1 MQSNRE
7 RYSCFY
13 KWILISGLFGLLI
26 MSCAEKKQALEP
38 FEPKPPEIKQQKQS
52 TPPGSLFTEATAT
65 NLFSD
70 DKAYQVGDI
79 ITIKVVEN
87 ISGSGSANS
96 QSSKDSS
103 VDLDFPSPTLLGK
116 PLINKSPIG
125 AMKTGSKNNFKGSG
139 KTDRKANLVATISAR
154 VVKVYP
160 NGNLFI
166 VGKKIIKINEDEQ
179 VLRISGIVE
188 PTNIE
193 QDNSILSSRI
203 SDMYIEYNGKG
214 FIADNQRPGWLAQF
228 LSKIWPF

>member
-1 MQSNRE
+1 MQSNRKGHGVIY
-7 RYSCFY
+7 RWYVVPLLALVFFSC
-13 KWILISGLFGLLI
+13 SQ
-26 MSCAEKKQALEP
+26 KQTTLKP
-38 FEPKPPEIKQQKQS
+38 FEPVPPEIVS
-52 TPPGSLFTEATAT
+52 EEPVSPPGSLFTAATAT

-96 QSSKDSS
+96 QSGRDTS
-103 VDLDFPSPTLLGK
+103 VDLEFPSPILMGK
-116 PLINKSPIG
+116 PIINKEPVAG
-125 AMKTGSKNNFKGSG
+125 VKAGSKNSFKGTG
-139 KTDRKANLVATISAR
+139 KTDRQARLVATISAR

>member
-1 MQSNRE
+1 MI
-7 RYSCFY
+7 SC
-13 KWILISGLFGLLI
+13 S
-26 MSCAEKKQALEP
+26 EKKQALKP
-38 FEPKPPEIKQQKQS
+38 FNPQPPEIISQKPVS
-52 TPPGSLFTEATAT
+52 PPGSLFTEMTST

-70 DKAYQVGDI
+70 DKAYQIGDI

-96 QSSKDSS
+96 QSGRDTS
-103 VDLDFPSPTLLGK
+103 VEYDFPSPTLMGK
-116 PLINKSPIG
+116 PVVNKTPIAG
-125 AMKTGSKNNFKGSG
+125 VKAGSKNSFKGTG
-139 KTDRKANLVATISAR
+139 KTDRKARLIATISAR

-188 PTNIE
+188 PTYIE
-193 QDNSILSSRI
+193 QDNSILSSKI

-228 LSKIWPF
+228 LAKIWPF

>member
-1 MQSNRE
+1 MIPVLFMI
-7 RYSCFY
+7 SC
-13 KWILISGLFGLLI
+13 S
-26 MSCAEKKQALEP
+26 EKKQALKP
-38 FEPKPPEIKQQKQS
+38 FNPQPPEIISQKPVS
-52 TPPGSLFTEATAT
+52 PPGSLFTEMTST

-70 DKAYQVGDI
+70 DKAYQIGDI

-96 QSSKDSS
+96 QSGRDTS
-103 VDLDFPSPTLLGK
+103 VEYDFPSPTLMGK
-116 PLINKSPIG
+116 PVVNKTPIAG
-125 AMKTGSKNNFKGSG
+125 VKAGSKNSFKGTG
-139 KTDRKANLVATISAR
+139 KTDRKARLIATISAR

-188 PTNIE
+188 PTYIE
-193 QDNSILSSRI
+193 QDNSILSSKI

-228 LSKIWPF
+228 LAKIWPF

>member
-1 MQSNRE
+1 VIPVLFMI
-7 RYSCFY
+7 SC
-13 KWILISGLFGLLI
+13 S
-26 MSCAEKKQALEP
+26 EKKQALKP
-38 FEPKPPEIKQQKQS
+38 FNPQPPEIISQKPVS
-52 TPPGSLFTEATAT
+52 PPGSLFTEMTST

-70 DKAYQVGDI
+70 DKAYQIGDI

-96 QSSKDSS
+96 QSGRDTS
-103 VDLDFPSPTLLGK
+103 VEYDFPSPTLMGK
-116 PLINKSPIG
+116 PVVNKTPIAG
-125 AMKTGSKNNFKGSG
+125 VKAGSKNSFKGTG
-139 KTDRKANLVATISAR
+139 KTDRKARLIATISAR

-188 PTNIE
+188 PTYIE
-193 QDNSILSSRI
+193 QDNSILSSKI

-228 LSKIWPF
+228 LAKIWPF

>member
-1 MQSNRE
+1 M
-7 RYSCFY
+7 
-13 KWILISGLFGLLI
+13 K
-26 MSCAEKKQALEP
+26 P
-38 FEPKPPEIKQQKQS
+38 FEPVPPEIISEKPNS
-52 TPPGSLFTEATAT
+52 PPGSLYTGVTST

-70 DKAYQVGDI
+70 DKAYQVGDV
-79 ITIKVVEN
+79 ITIKVIEN

-96 QSSKDSS
+96 QSSRDTS
-103 VDLDFPSPTLLGK
+103 VDLDFPSPVLMGK
-116 PLINKSPIG
+116 PLIKKTPIAG
-125 AMKTGSKNNFKGSG
+125 MKAGSKNNFKGTG
-139 KTDRKANLVATISAR
+139 KTDRKARLIATISAR

-188 PTNIE
+188 PTSIE

>member
-7 RYSCFY
+7 RYSLVYRWLLVVPF
-13 KWILISGLFGLLI
+13 LLFV
-26 MSCAEKKQALEP
+26 SCSEKKQALKP
-38 FEPKPPEIKQQKQS
+38 FNPQPPEIVSQKPES
-52 TPPGSLFTEATAT
+52 PPGSLFTEVTST

-70 DKAYQVGDI
+70 DKAYQVGDV
-79 ITIKVVEN
+79 ITIKVIEN

-96 QSSKDSS
+96 QSGRDTS
-103 VDLDFPSPTLLGK
+103 VEYDFPSPTLMGK
-116 PLINKSPIG
+116 PLINKTPIAG
-125 AMKTGSKNNFKGSG
+125 AKAGSKNSFKGTG
-139 KTDRKANLVATISAR
+139 KTDRKARLVATISAR

-179 VLRISGIVE
+179 ILRISGIVE
-188 PTNIE
+188 PTYID
-193 QDNSILSSRI
+193 QDNSILSSKI

-228 LSKIWPF
+228 LAKIWPF

>member
-1 MQSNRE
+1 MQSNRKG
-7 RYSCFY
+7 YS
-13 KWILISGLFGLLI
+13 LIRWGYVVLLTGGLLLN
-26 MSCAEKKQALEP
+26 SCESKKRALKP
-38 FEPKPPEIKQQKQS
+38 FEPVPPEIVAEKPKY
-52 TPPGSLFTEATAT
+52 PPGSLFTETNEV

-70 DKAYQVGDI
+70 NKAYKVGDV

-96 QSSKDSS
+96 QSSRDTS
-103 VDLDFPSPTLLGK
+103 VDLDFPPLNLMGSPIPT
-116 PLINKSPIG
+116 NKSVAGIK
-125 AMKTGSKNNFKGSG
+125 AGSKNNFKGTG
-139 KTDRKANLVATISAR
+139 KTDRKASLIATISAR

-166 VGKKIIKINEDEQ
+166 VGKKVIKINEDEQ
-179 VLRISGIVE
+179 VLVISGIVE

-203 SDMYIEYNGKG
+203 SDMYVEYNGKG
-214 FIADNQRPGWLAQF
+214 FIADNQRPGWLARF

>member
-1 MQSNRE
+1 MQGVRKRHSLIYRW
-7 RYSCFY
+7 YV
-13 KWILISGLFGLLI
+13 ILLGGFLFV
-26 MSCAEKKQALEP
+26 SCAQKQTTLKP
-38 FEPKPPEIKQQKQS
+38 FEPVPPEIVAEEPVS
-52 TPPGSLFTEATAT
+52 PPGSLFTEATAT

-96 QSSKDSS
+96 QSSRDTS
-103 VDLDFPSPTLLGK
+103 VNLDFPSPTLMGK
-116 PLINKSPIG
+116 PLVNQQPIAG
-125 AMKTGSKNNFKGSG
+125 MNAGSKNNFKGTG
-139 KTDRKANLVATISAR
+139 KTDRKASLIATISAR

>member
-1 MQSNRE
+1 MQSYRKKY
-7 RYSCFY
+7 RLIY
-13 KWILISGLFGLLI
+13 KWLLI
-26 MSCAEKKQALEP
+26 LAPALLFSCGEKKQALQP
-38 FEPKPPEIKQQKQS
+38 FEPKPPEIISEKPKS
-52 TPPGSLFTEATAT
+52 PPGSLYTGVTST

-70 DKAYQVGDI
+70 DKAYQVGDV
-79 ITIKVVEN
+79 ITVKVIEN

-96 QSSKDSS
+96 QSSRDSS
-103 VDLDFPSPTLLGK
+103 VDLDFPSPVLMGK
-116 PLINKSPIG
+116 PLVNKTPIAG
-125 AMKTGSKNNFKGSG
+125 MKAGSKNSFKGTG
-139 KTDRKANLVATISAR
+139 KTDRRARLIATISAR

-188 PTNIE
+188 PTSIE
-193 QDNSILSSRI
+193 QDNSILSSKI